1 MRINNRA
8 AIKTCKEVRNI
19 VSTFRLISCSF
30 DSTNE
35 RTIYRYITYVQ
46 FYDLISIKKKEN
58 LISIHHCTRNDT
70 AWGKRNLY
78 QMILCGRPTDA

>member
-35 RTIYRYITYVQ
+35 RTIYRYI
-46 FYDLISIKKKEN
+46 IRSILRFDINQKKKEPY
-58 LISIHHCTRNDT
+58 IYPS
-70 AWGKRNLY
+70 LY
-78 QMILCGRPTDA
+78 SK

>member
-35 RTIYRYITYVQ
+35 RTIYRYI
-46 FYDLISIKKKEN
+46 IRSILRFDINQKKKRTLYLSIIVLEMIQPGEN
-58 LISIHHCTRNDT
+58 EIYI
-70 AWGKRNLY
+70 K
-78 QMILCGRPTDA
+78 